1 MPATVPAPADPASLS
16 RAARRLRRAAAL
28 QAARLAA
35 LPEVWHAS
43 VRAAL
48 VGFTASFG
56 ERYREPAFAGG
67 AGGGGGGGGSGAGWG
82 EGAGTYSSSS
92 FAAGPRA
99 AALSPAEAAAA
110 KAGARLHLRTLA
122 ACARLAADCG
132 MASGVDIIVA
142 VRGG

>member
-1 MPATVPAPADPASLS
+1 VPATVPAPADPASLS

-67 AGGGGGGGGSGAGWG
+67 AGGGGGGSGAGWG